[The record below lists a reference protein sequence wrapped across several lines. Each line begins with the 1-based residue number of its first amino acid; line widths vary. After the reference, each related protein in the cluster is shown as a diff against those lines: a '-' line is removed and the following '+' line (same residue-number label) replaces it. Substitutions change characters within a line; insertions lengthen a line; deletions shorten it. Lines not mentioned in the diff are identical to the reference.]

1 MKIKYNQDEI
11 PIMILNRNETRKLEK
26 ALTMLDDLPFN
37 WLVDKTKQALNELLD
52 TEARDQLVMYGII
65 NWSLANISPNPKRI
79 K

>member
-26 ALTMLDDLPFN
+26 ALRLLEDLPFN

-52 TEARDQLVMYGII
+52 TEAREQL
-65 NWSLANISPNPKRI
+65 NIEE
-79 K
+79 

>member
-52 TEARDQLVMYGII
+52 TEARDQL
-65 NWSLANISPNPKRI
+65 NISPNPKRI